1 MTTNRDFAGTAP
13 QIKAILFDLDD
24 TLFDHAHASAVALST
39 LHERHAGPDVM
50 LDAFCAKH
58 AELLEVYHKRFLGG
72 EYTLD
77 QARAERM
84 MALFASFGDLLDDD
98 TAWQIAGEYRELHQ
112 ANRQLVPGARELLDA
127 LSADYVLGI
136 VTNNSSAEQHA
147 KLAHL
152 GIAHYFKAIVIS
164 EEAGVMKPDAA
175 IYFAALDQLG
185 CEPHEAMMIGDNL
198 HADVQ
203 GAQDA
208 GIAAVW
214 FNRLGDQ
221 PDGIFQQT
229 HTQHLEQIRA
239 LSPVETV
246 RQALERAHQNRIRLF
261 EGVKH
266 VLSALAS

>member
-1 MTTNRDFAGTAP
+1 MKL
-13 QIKAILFDLDD
+13 KAVLFDLDD
-24 TLFDHAHASAVALST
+24 TLFDHTHASSVALHA
-39 LHERHAGPDVM
+39 LHERHAASDVAF
-50 LDAFCAKH
+50 DAFAAKH
-58 AELLEVYHKRFLGG
+58 AELLEVYHARFLGG

-77 QARAERM
+77 EARAQRM
-84 MALFASFGDLLDDD
+84 MALFASFGELLDDEV
-98 TAWQIAGEYRELHQ
+98 ALQIGGEYRELHQ

-127 LSADYVLGI
+127 LSADYALGI

-152 GIAHYFKAIVIS
+152 DIAQHFKAVVIS
-164 EEAGVMKPDAA
+164 EEIGVTKPDAA
-175 IYFAALDQLG
+175 IYFAALDRLG
-185 CEPHEAMMIGDNL
+185 CEPHEAVMIGDNV
-198 HADVQ
+198 HADVL

-214 FNRLGDQ
+214 FNRFDRVDQ
-221 PDGIFQQT
+221 QV
-229 HTQHLEQIRA
+229 HTQNLEQIRA
-239 LSPVETV
+239 LSPVLDV